1 MHLVIAEK
9 PSVARDLATVLG
21 AKVKGDGFY
30 SGGDYIVSWCV
41 GHLVS
46 LAEAA
51 AYDARYKR
59 WNRHDLPIIP
69 KKFAYT
75 VDASKQKQVT
85 ILKNL
90 MNRPDVSHVIN
101 ACDAGREGE
110 LIFRLVYNYNKCT
123 KPTKRLWIS
132 SMENSAITQGFA
144 KLKSGDEYQN
154 LYHAAAC
161 RMSADWLVGINATR
175 LFSTLYDSTLNVGR
189 VMTPTLALLVERQQ
203 AIEQFV
209 VEPFYTIE
217 LDTNSGDDAFVAT
230 HTTGK
235 FKDKIQAESLLS
247 KCSGHP
253 ATVTNIDKNKKTQA
267 PPKLYDLTSLQR
279 DANRMFGY
287 TAQQTLDLAQSLYE
301 KKLITYP
308 RTDSKF
314 LTSDMEPSLLDLA
327 RSINMYSDELK
338 TKPLINNKGVTDHH
352 AIIIT
357 KSASKAKTL
366 TPLEKNILN
375 MVAIR
380 FIAAMSPRHEYMETV
395 VTLTCNDEPFT
406 AKGKTVTK
414 EGFKAIEAKLKREK
428 KTDTGSLP
436 EQGGFLPTR
445 ADDEPQGLP
454 KLKVGQAFDDP
465 KLAIK
470 EGKTSPPK
478 PYTEASLLSA
488 MEHAK
493 AVITEEEEGETTETT
508 DSEATA
514 DTPTDKKLTEKMVSA
529 GLGTPATRAGII
541 EKLVKTGFAQR
552 KGKSLLPS
560 DKGTHTIA
568 VMPDSLKTP
577 LLTAQWEDNLKQVE
591 RGELGAGAF
600 MRDIQNFV
608 AQVVHENQQAQ
619 RQFIGVF
626 PKNEYKKKS
635 STYKKSSGEKFAK
648 KEEGS

>member
-9 PSVARDLATVLG
+9 PSVARDIATVLG

-30 SGGDYIVSWCV
+30 SGNDYLVSWCV

-51 AYDARYKR
+51 AYDPRYKR
-59 WNRHDLPIIP
+59 WHKQDLPIIP
-69 KKFAYT
+69 KKFSYT
-75 VDASKQKQVT
+75 VDSSKQKQVT

-90 MNRPDVSHVIN
+90 MNRPEVTHVIN

-110 LIFRLVYNYNKCT
+110 LIFRLVYNYNQCK
-123 KPTKRLWIS
+123 KPIKRLWIS

-144 KLKSGDEYQN
+144 KLAPGEDYQN

-189 VMTPTLALLVERQQ
+189 VMTPTLALLVERKH
-203 AIEQFV
+203 AIDRFV
-209 VEPFYTIE
+209 VEPFYTVE
-217 LDTNSGDDAFVAT
+217 LDTNTVDDAFVAV

-235 FKDKIQAESLLS
+235 FKDKTQAQVLLA
-247 KCSGHP
+247 KCDGHP
-253 ATVTNIDKNKKTQA
+253 ATVTSIDKNKKTQA

-279 DANRMFGY
+279 DANRLFGY

-308 RTDSKF
+308 RTDSKY
-314 LTSDMEPSLLDLA
+314 LSSDMEHNLLNLA
-327 RSINMYSDELK
+327 RSINLYSEVLK
-338 TKPLINNKGVTDHH
+338 TKPLINNKAVTDHH

-357 KSASKAKTL
+357 QSASKAKNL

-414 EGFKAIEAKLKREK
+414 PGFKAIEAKLKREK
-428 KTDTGSLP
+428 KNEPEGDTNAQ
-436 EQGGFLPTR
+436 E
-445 ADDEPQGLP
+445 LP
-454 KLKVGQAFDDP
+454 KLKVGQVFEDP
-465 KLAIK
+465 KLSLK

-493 AVITEEEEGETTETT
+493 AVIADEEDLNEVSVSTATEPT
-508 DSEATA
+508 
-514 DTPTDKKLTEKMVSA
+514 DTPTSADKKLTEKMVSA

-560 DKGTHTIA
+560 DKGVHTIA
-568 VMPDSLKTP
+568 VMPESLKTP

-591 RGELGAGAF
+591 KGQLSAALF

-608 AQVVHENQQAQ
+608 GQVVHENQQAQ
-619 RQFIGVF
+619 RQFVGMF
-626 PKNEYKKKS
+626 PRNA
-635 STYKKSSGEKFAK
+635 YKKS
-648 KEEGS
+648 